1 MGSGSI
7 QGAGAPTMFQAMR
20 RIISCLAEKY
30 VGEGSFERAI
40 RQSFL
45 GMTYSTPQFLP
56 VGSFIILL
64 VVIRFDVYLF

>member
-20 RIISCLAEKY
+20 RIVSCLADKY
-30 VGEGSFERAI
+30 VGEGAFERAI

-45 GMTYSTPQFLP
+45 GMINYKANY
-56 VGSFIILL
+56 ILN
-64 VVIRFDVYLF
+64 

>member
-20 RIISCLAEKY
+20 RIASDLAQGF
-30 VGEGSFERAI
+30 VGEGAFERAF

-45 GMTYSTPQFLP
+45 GTFQFKVKKDLF
-56 VGSFIILL
+56 SFKNL
-64 VVIRFDVYLF
+64 VPYIYIYI